1 MENPV
6 SLEAFLQES
15 NIKNLMNSSKQKN
28 QGKGLTVPVVGAYLV
43 TMLFGLT
50 LIQSRIHANNHLEF
64 AKRKNF
70 SEAKWFPTIIKM
82 ISNNNKN
89 VFKGKS
95 GQCLASGKVLLS
107 RLVLLV
113 EMEVGLMLKKVTWA
127 KWNVLD

>member
-1 MENPV
+1 MVNPV
-6 SLEAFLQES
+6 SLEAFLEES
-15 NIKNLMNSSKQKN
+15 NVKNLMNSSKQKD

-113 EMEVGLMLKKVTWA
+113 EMEVGLILRKVTWA
-127 KWNVLD
+127 K